1 MTVKL
6 ETEMYGMTRGGKRV
20 GPVAYVHNVF
30 VVGGYPYQENGL
42 VFNSDADT
50 EMDIDIVVAGYTWE
64 YLKPQVGDVLRR
76 EYNEEGY
83 AISDFVVDDKCK
95 GGLDGGLYTVVKR
108 IKPNPLEVPQNP
120 VVLVPEAGID
130 WGDWIAGLAEVVDGK
145 PMEVFYDGSGY
156 HHRFPKPKGPEIKSI
171 NRYVSAFG
179 LTNRI
184 RLTSTDGVISV
195 ELLEMRTAA

>member
-6 ETEMYGMTRGGKRV
+6 EAGMFGITRAGKRV
-20 GPVAYVHNVF
+20 GPVQFVHNVF

-42 VFNSDADT
+42 VFNSDSDSQ
-50 EMDIDIVVAGYTWE
+50 MDIDIVVAGHTWE
-64 YLKPQVGDVLRR
+64 SLKPQVGDKLRR
-76 EYNEEGY
+76 EYNDEGY
-83 AISDFVVDDKCK
+83 AISDFVVDGNCK
-95 GGLDGGLYTVVKR
+95 TGLDGGLYTVVER
-108 IKPNPLEVPQNP
+108 INKAT
-120 VVLVPEAGID
+120 LVPEKGVE
-130 WGDWIAGLAEVVDGK
+130 WGDWLAGLADAEDGK
-145 PMEVFYDGSGY
+145 PMEVFYDGKAY